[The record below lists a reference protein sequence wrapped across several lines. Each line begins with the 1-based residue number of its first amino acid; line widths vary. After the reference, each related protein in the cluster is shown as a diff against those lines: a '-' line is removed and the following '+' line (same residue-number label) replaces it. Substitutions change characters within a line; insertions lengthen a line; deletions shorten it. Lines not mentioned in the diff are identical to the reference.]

1 MEISLTKEKY
11 SIIKK
16 SLWDFSLKSIKA
28 FWDGHGGLEFEFFP
42 EISDKEIQNNL
53 EEILSEIIEET
64 GISWNLNIE
73 IASTSDLE
81 TLLEFTE
88 IRNLSEIGD
97 ITFENLDFLSA
108 DVCNYILI
116 NHGLNIDD
124 CECIVSYSQTGY
136 SASDTIS
143 DINFSSEG
151 KFTSQGNFSF
161 VVLDDEDQIDVT
173 GDELEKIIGR
183 VVHNY
188 IIDNC
193 SMRLSF
199 FNYNFDFIDG
209 ELNDI
214 TLTLSP
220 TTISI
225 KNLN

>member
-11 SIIKK
+11 SLIKK
-16 SLWDFSLKSIKA
+16 SLWDFGLKSIQS

-53 EEILSEIIEET
+53 KETLSEIIEET

-88 IRNLSEIGD
+88 IRNLSEFGD
-97 ITFENLDFLSA
+97 ITFENSDFLAA

-124 CECIVSYSQTGY
+124 CECVVSYSQTGY
-136 SASDTIS
+136 STSDF
-143 DINFSSEG
+143 NFSSEQE
-151 KFTSQGNFSF
+151 FTSQGNFSF
-161 VVLDDEDQIDVT
+161 VVLNDEDQIDVS
-173 GDELEKIIGR
+173 GEELEKIIGR

-188 IIDNC
+188 IINNC
-193 SMRLSF
+193 SMCLSF
-199 FNYNFDFIDG
+199 FNYNFEFIDG

-214 TLTLSP
+214 SLTLSP
-220 TTISI
+220 KIITLKT
-225 KNLN
+225 LN

>member
-11 SIIKK
+11 SLTKK
-16 SLWDFSLKSIKA
+16 SFWDFGLKRIQS

-53 EEILSEIIEET
+53 EETLSEIIEET

-88 IRNLSEIGD
+88 IRNLSEFGD
-97 ITFENLDFLSA
+97 ITFENSDFLAA
-108 DVCNYILI
+108 DVCYYILI

-124 CECIVSYSQTGY
+124 CECVVSYSQTGY
-136 SASDTIS
+136 STSDF
-143 DINFSSEG
+143 NFSSEQE
-151 KFTSQGNFSF
+151 FTSQGNFSF
-161 VVLDDEDQIDVT
+161 VVLNDEDQIDVS
-173 GDELEKIIGR
+173 GEELEKIIGR

-188 IIDNC
+188 IISNC

-199 FNYNFDFIDG
+199 FNYNFEFIDG

-214 TLTLSP
+214 SLTLSP
-220 TTISI
+220 KIITLKT
-225 KNLN
+225 LN